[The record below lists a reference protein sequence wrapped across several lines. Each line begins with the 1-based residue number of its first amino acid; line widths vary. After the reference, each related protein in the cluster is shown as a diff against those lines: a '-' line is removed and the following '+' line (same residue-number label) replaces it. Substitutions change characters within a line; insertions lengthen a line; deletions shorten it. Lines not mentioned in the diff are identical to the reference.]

1 MPIGKPASGTVLGYL
16 YQFERALFWLSI
28 KEIDFVSIETEDD
41 VVASLAASPI
51 SQIFEQDKHSIGDS
65 NPFSDKNVNLWKTFE
80 IWCNIEKN
88 NRHTKFRLMYSSNK
102 KYDTKH
108 FIYKLAKRNVDKNY
122 SVEEIDKLFKE
133 FNKIGTSLEGEAKN
147 HYDNIVRDY
156 DEKSIKRML
165 SLVMINSDGL
175 YNDNQDFKEHVLTNL
190 RVSESFVKN
199 ELYQHLLG
207 WLVDETCTRWKQKDL
222 GIIYSSDILTVK
234 DQYIAKFNNKPFIE
248 QAANLLPLR
257 EITSDDHEE
266 NFVKQL
272 NLIEAS
278 EEQKINAI
286 LDFQRANLERD
297 RWAKSGTIPF
307 RSHID
312 AFDEDLRGHWDMIS
326 ELENIQNQHLEGKQ
340 RGKIIYLRC
349 QNNSDF
355 KIANYKVEQKYTVK
369 GSFQILSNQLQIGWH
384 PNWKEDLKDE

>member
-1 MPIGKPASGTVLGYL
+1 MSVGKPASGTVLGYL

-41 VVASLAASPI
+41 VVASLASSPI

-102 KYDTKH
+102 KYDNKH
-108 FIYKLAKRNVDKNY
+108 FIFKLAKRNVDKNY
-122 SVEEIDKLFKE
+122 SLDEIDKLFKE
-133 FNKIGTSLEGEAKN
+133 FNKIGISLEGEARN
-147 HYDNIVRDY
+147 HYDNIIRDY
-156 DEKSIKRML
+156 DENAIKRML
-165 SLVMINSDGL
+165 SLVMINSDSL
-175 YNDNQDFKEHVLTNL
+175 YNDQQDFKEHVLTNL
-190 RVSESFVKN
+190 RVSESFIKN
-199 ELYQHLLG
+199 ELYQYLLG
-207 WLVDETCTRWKQKDL
+207 WLVDETCSRWKQKAL
-222 GIIYSSDILTVK
+222 GIIYSADILTVK
-234 DQYIAKFNNKPFIE
+234 DQYIVNFNNKPFIE

-312 AFDEDLRGHWDMIS
+312 IFDEDLKCHWDMIN
-326 ELENIQNQHLEGKQ
+326 ELENIQNQHLEDKQ
-340 RGKIIYLRC
+340 RGKIIYLKC
-349 QNNSDF
+349 QNNTDF
-355 KIANYKVEQKYTVK
+355 KIANYKVEQKYTIK
-369 GSFQILSNQLQIGWH
+369 GGFQILSNQLQIGWH

>member
-1 MPIGKPASGTVLGYL
+1 MPVGKPASGTILGYL

-41 VVASLAASPI
+41 VVVALKDNHV

-65 NPFSDKNVNLWKTFE
+65 NPFSDKSVNLWKTFE

-88 NRHTKFRLMYSSNK
+88 NRHMSFRLIYSSNK
-102 KYDTKH
+102 KYDEKN
-108 FIYKLAKRNVDKNY
+108 FIYKLAKHNVDKTY
-122 SVEEIDKLFKE
+122 EIKGIEEYYNE
-133 FNKIGTSLEGEAKN
+133 FIKIGNSLEGNAKM
-147 HYDNIVRDY
+147 HYDNIVNKY
-156 DEKSIKRML
+156 DDTSIKRML
-165 SLVMINSDGL
+165 SLVMINSDSL
-175 YNDNQDFKEHVLTNL
+175 YNDHKEFKEHVLTNL
-190 RVSESFVKN
+190 RVSETLVKN

-207 WLVDETCTRWKQKDL
+207 WLVDETCSKWKQRLD
-222 GIIYSSDILTVK
+222 GVIYSSDVLTIK
-234 DQYIAKFNNKPFIE
+234 DQYIASFNNKPFIE
-248 QAANLLPLR
+248 QAASLLPLR
-257 EITSDDHEE
+257 EMTSSDYDE

-312 AFDEDLRGHWDMIS
+312 AFDEDLRSHWDTTNQI
-326 ELENIQNQHLEGKQ
+326 ENLQNQNLEKKD
-340 RGKIIYLRC
+340 RGKIVYLKC
-349 QNNSDF
+349 QINGDF
-355 KIANYKVEQKYTVK
+355 KIANYKVEQKYTVH
-369 GSFQILSNQLQIGWH
+369 GGYQILSNQLRIGWH
-384 PNWKEDLKDE
+384 PNWKEELDDK